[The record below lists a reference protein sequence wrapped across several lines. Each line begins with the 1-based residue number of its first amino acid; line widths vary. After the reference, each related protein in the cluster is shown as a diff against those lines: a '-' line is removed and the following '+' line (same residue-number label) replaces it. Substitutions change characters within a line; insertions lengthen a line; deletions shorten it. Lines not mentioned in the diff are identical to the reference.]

1 MNNYLI
7 KSNAISLIDK
17 KIDELIKE
25 KGFDSS
31 SVTTYDLEEDS
42 ITSLIEDADTISFL
56 TPNKVIIGKNLS
68 NNNLDEK
75 NLKILSKYLDNPNS
89 DVLLILVTTNIDEI
103 DFENI
108 SAVPAVKT
116 KPDDVT
122 TNIDEI
128 KKIVKETIN
137 KLSLVN
143 MSTDTKEIVKD
154 ILKGYDVEYRVIN
167 LLEEYYSEDLE
178 RLISETKKLSLAFI
192 NTKKITYKDA
202 LELLVKPLNKQDS
215 LAFDLVR
222 EIALKDKKKAVNIYN
237 ELLSYNIESYALFGL
252 LESQYRLLYQVKVL
266 NKRNISYND
275 MASILEVHPFRVKK
289 TLELVRY
296 YTLKEIRKLLKNLS
310 DIDFKIKRGVYEN
323 NIIIDLLIL
332 NIK

>member
-1 MNNYLI
+1 MNSYLI

-25 KGFDSS
+25 LGFNDASI
-31 SVTTYDLEEDS
+31 TTYDLEEDS

-56 TPNKVIIGKNLS
+56 TPSKVIIGKNLS
-68 NNNLDEK
+68 NNNLDDK
-75 NLKILSKYLDNPNS
+75 NIKTLSKYLDNPNS
-89 DVLLILVTTNIDEI
+89 DVLLIFVTTNIDTRKK
-103 DFENI
+103 
-108 SAVPAVKT
+108 S
-116 KPDDVT
+116 
-122 TNIDEI
+122 I
-128 KKIVKETIN
+128 KEVIN

-143 MSTDTKEIVKD
+143 ISTDTKSIVKD

-167 LLEEYYSEDLE
+167 LLDEYYKDDLE
-178 RLISETKKLSLAFI
+178 RLISETKKLALAFI
-192 NTKKITYKDA
+192 NTKKITYKEAID
-202 LELLVKPLNKQDS
+202 LLVKPLNKQDT

-222 EIALKDKKKAVNIYN
+222 EIALKDKKKALNIYN

-296 YTLKEIRKLLKNLS
+296 YTLKEVRKLLKNLS
-310 DIDFKIKRGVYEN
+310 DIDYKIKSGIYEN

>member
-1 MNNYLI
+1 MNSYLI

-25 KGFDSS
+25 LGFNDASI
-31 SVTTYDLEEDS
+31 TTYDLEEDS

-56 TPNKVIIGKNLS
+56 TPSKVIIGKNLS
-68 NNNLDEK
+68 NNNLDDK
-75 NLKILSKYLDNPNS
+75 NIKTLSKYLDNPNS
-89 DVLLILVTTNIDEI
+89 DVLLIFVTTNIDTRKK
-103 DFENI
+103 
-108 SAVPAVKT
+108 S
-116 KPDDVT
+116 
-122 TNIDEI
+122 I
-128 KKIVKETIN
+128 KEVIN

-143 MSTDTKEIVKD
+143 ISTDTKSIVKD

-167 LLEEYYSEDLE
+167 LLDEYYKDDLE
-178 RLISETKKLSLAFI
+178 RLISETKKLALAFI
-192 NTKKITYKDA
+192 NTKKITYKEA
-202 LELLVKPLNKQDS
+202 LDLLVKPLNKQDT

-222 EIALKDKKKAVNIYN
+222 EIALKDKKKALNIYN

-310 DIDFKIKRGVYEN
+310 NIDYKIKSGIYEN

>member
-17 KIDELIKE
+17 KIEELIKE

-75 NLKILSKYLDNPNS
+75 NLKTLSKYLDNPNS
-89 DVLLILVTTNIDEI
+89 DVLLILVTTNID
-103 DFENI
+103 
-108 SAVPAVKT
+108 AR
-116 KPDDVT
+116 
-122 TNIDEI
+122 
-128 KKIVKETIN
+128 KKIVKEVIN

-143 MSTDTKEIVKD
+143 ISTDTKEIVKD

-178 RLISETKKLSLAFI
+178 RLISETKKLALAFI
-192 NTKKITYKDA
+192 NNKKITYKDA

-310 DIDFKIKRGVYEN
+310 DIDFKIKSGVYEN
-323 NIIIDLLIL
+323 NIVIDLLIL

>member
-75 NLKILSKYLDNPNS
+75 NLKTLSKYLDNPNS
-89 DVLLILVTTNIDEI
+89 DVLLILVTTNID
-103 DFENI
+103 
-108 SAVPAVKT
+108 AR
-116 KPDDVT
+116 
-122 TNIDEI
+122 
-128 KKIVKETIN
+128 KKIVKEVIN

-143 MSTDTKEIVKD
+143 ISTDTKEIVKD

-178 RLISETKKLSLAFI
+178 RLISETKKLALAFI

-310 DIDFKIKRGVYEN
+310 DIDFKIKSGVYEN

>member
-89 DVLLILVTTNIDEI
+89 DVLLILVTTNID
-103 DFENI
+103 
-108 SAVPAVKT
+108 AR
-116 KPDDVT
+116 
-122 TNIDEI
+122 
-128 KKIVKETIN
+128 KKIVKEVIN

-143 MSTDTKEIVKD
+143 ISTDTKEIVKD

-178 RLISETKKLSLAFI
+178 RLISETKKLALAFI
-192 NTKKITYKDA
+192 NNKKITYKDA

-266 NKRNISYND
+266 NKKNISYND

-310 DIDFKIKRGVYEN
+310 DIDFKIKSGVYEN

>member
-89 DVLLILVTTNIDEI
+89 DVLLILVTTNID
-103 DFENI
+103 
-108 SAVPAVKT
+108 ARKKT
-116 KPDDVT
+116 
-122 TNIDEI
+122 
-128 KKIVKETIN
+128 VKEVIN

-143 MSTDTKEIVKD
+143 ISTDTKTLVKD

-178 RLISETKKLSLAFI
+178 RLISETKKLALAFI

-202 LELLVKPLNKQDS
+202 LELLVKPLNKQDT

-310 DIDFKIKRGVYEN
+310 DIDFKIKSGVYEN

>member
-1 MNNYLI
+1 MNNFLI
-7 KSNAISLIDK
+7 KSNSISLIDK
-17 KIDELIKE
+17 KIEELIKE
-25 KGFDSS
+25 KGFDDTSKA

-56 TPNKVIIGKNLS
+56 TPSKVIIGKGLS
-68 NNNLDEK
+68 NNNLDDK
-75 NLKILSKYLDNPNS
+75 NIKILSKYLDNPNN
-89 DVLLILVTTNIDEI
+89 DVLLIFVTTNIDTRKK
-103 DFENI
+103 
-108 SAVPAVKT
+108 S
-116 KPDDVT
+116 
-122 TNIDEI
+122 I
-128 KKIVKETIN
+128 KEVIN

-143 MSTDTKEIVKD
+143 ISTDTKTLVKD

-178 RLISETKKLSLAFI
+178 RLISETKKLALAFI

-222 EIALKDKKKAVNIYN
+222 EIALKDKKKALNIYN

-310 DIDFKIKRGVYEN
+310 DIDFKIKSGVYEN

>member
-1 MNNYLI
+1 MNSYLI
-7 KSNAISLIDK
+7 KSNATSLIDK
-17 KIDELIKE
+17 KIEELIKE
-25 KGFDSS
+25 LGFNDASI
-31 SVTTYDLEEDS
+31 TTYDLEEDS

-56 TPNKVIIGKNLS
+56 TPSKVIIGKNLS
-68 NNNLDEK
+68 NNNLDDK
-75 NLKILSKYLDNPNS
+75 NIKTLSKYLDNPNS
-89 DVLLILVTTNIDEI
+89 DVLLIFVTTNID
-103 DFENI
+103 
-108 SAVPAVKT
+108 T
-116 KPDDVT
+116 R
-122 TNIDEI
+122 
-128 KKIVKETIN
+128 KKIVKEVIN

-143 MSTDTKEIVKD
+143 ISTDTKSIVKD

-167 LLEEYYSEDLE
+167 LLDEYYKDDLE
-178 RLISETKKLSLAFI
+178 RLISETKKLALAFI
-192 NTKKITYKDA
+192 NTKKITYKEA
-202 LELLVKPLNKQDS
+202 LDLLVKPLNKQDT

-222 EIALKDKKKAVNIYN
+222 EIALKDKKKALNIYN

-296 YTLKEIRKLLKNLS
+296 YTLKEIRKLLKNLA
-310 DIDFKIKRGVYEN
+310 DIDYKIKSGIYEN

>member
-17 KIDELIKE
+17 KIEELIKE

-89 DVLLILVTTNIDEI
+89 DVLLILVTTNID
-103 DFENI
+103 
-108 SAVPAVKT
+108 ARKKT
-116 KPDDVT
+116 
-122 TNIDEI
+122 
-128 KKIVKETIN
+128 VKEVIN

-143 MSTDTKEIVKD
+143 ISTDTKTLVKD

-178 RLISETKKLSLAFI
+178 RLISETKKLALAFI

-202 LELLVKPLNKQDS
+202 LDLLVKPLNKQDT

-310 DIDFKIKRGVYEN
+310 DIDFKIKSGVYEN

>member
-75 NLKILSKYLDNPNS
+75 NLKTLSKYLDNPNS
-89 DVLLILVTTNIDEI
+89 DVLLILVTTNID
-103 DFENI
+103 
-108 SAVPAVKT
+108 AR
-116 KPDDVT
+116 
-122 TNIDEI
+122 
-128 KKIVKETIN
+128 KKIVKEVIN

-143 MSTDTKEIVKD
+143 ISTDTKEIVKD

-178 RLISETKKLSLAFI
+178 RLISETKKLALAFI
-192 NTKKITYKDA
+192 NNKKITYKDA

-266 NKRNISYND
+266 NKKNISYND

-310 DIDFKIKRGVYEN
+310 DIDFKIKSGVYEN

>member
-75 NLKILSKYLDNPNS
+75 NLKTLSKYLDNPNS
-89 DVLLILVTTNIDEI
+89 DVLLILVTTNID
-103 DFENI
+103 
-108 SAVPAVKT
+108 AR
-116 KPDDVT
+116 
-122 TNIDEI
+122 
-128 KKIVKETIN
+128 KKIVKEVIN

-143 MSTDTKEIVKD
+143 ISTDTKGIIKD

-178 RLISETKKLSLAFI
+178 RLISETKKLALAFI

-202 LELLVKPLNKQDS
+202 LELFVKPLNKQDS

-310 DIDFKIKRGVYEN
+310 DIDFKIKSGVYEN

>member
-75 NLKILSKYLDNPNS
+75 NLKTLSKYLDNPNS
-89 DVLLILVTTNIDEI
+89 DVLLILVTTNID
-103 DFENI
+103 
-108 SAVPAVKT
+108 AR
-116 KPDDVT
+116 
-122 TNIDEI
+122 
-128 KKIVKETIN
+128 KKIVKEVIN

-143 MSTDTKEIVKD
+143 ISTDTKEIVKD

-178 RLISETKKLSLAFI
+178 RLISETKKLALAFI

-296 YTLKEIRKLLKNLS
+296 YTSKEIRKLLKNLA
-310 DIDFKIKRGVYEN
+310 DIDFKIKSGVYEN
-323 NIIIDLLIL
+323 NIVIDLLIL

>member
-1 MNNYLI
+1 MNSYLI

-25 KGFDSS
+25 LGFNDASI
-31 SVTTYDLEEDS
+31 TTYDLEEDS

-56 TPNKVIIGKNLS
+56 TPSKVIIGKNLS
-68 NNNLDEK
+68 NNNLDDK
-75 NLKILSKYLDNPNS
+75 NIKTLSKYLDNPNS
-89 DVLLILVTTNIDEI
+89 DVLLIFVTTNIDTRKK
-103 DFENI
+103 
-108 SAVPAVKT
+108 S
-116 KPDDVT
+116 
-122 TNIDEI
+122 I
-128 KKIVKETIN
+128 KEVIN

-143 MSTDTKEIVKD
+143 ISTDTKSIVKD

-167 LLEEYYSEDLE
+167 LLDEYYKDDLE
-178 RLISETKKLSLAFI
+178 RLISETKKLALAFI
-192 NTKKITYKDA
+192 NTKKITYKEAFD
-202 LELLVKPLNKQDS
+202 LLVKPLNKQDT

-222 EIALKDKKKAVNIYN
+222 EIALKDKKKALNIYN

-275 MASILEVHPFRVKK
+275 IASILEVHPFRVKK

-296 YTLKEIRKLLKNLS
+296 YTLKEIRKLLKNLA
-310 DIDFKIKRGVYEN
+310 DIDYKIKSGIYEN

>member
-7 KSNAISLIDK
+7 KSNAISLINK

-75 NLKILSKYLDNPNS
+75 NLKTLSKYLDNPNS
-89 DVLLILVTTNIDEI
+89 DVLLILVTTNID
-103 DFENI
+103 
-108 SAVPAVKT
+108 AR
-116 KPDDVT
+116 
-122 TNIDEI
+122 
-128 KKIVKETIN
+128 KKIVKEVIN

-143 MSTDTKEIVKD
+143 ISTDTKEIVKD

-178 RLISETKKLSLAFI
+178 RLISETKKLALAFI
-192 NTKKITYKDA
+192 NNKKITYKDA

-266 NKRNISYND
+266 NKKNISYND

-310 DIDFKIKRGVYEN
+310 DIDFKIKSGVYEN

>member
-17 KIDELIKE
+17 KIEELIKE

-89 DVLLILVTTNIDEI
+89 DVLLILVTTNID
-103 DFENI
+103 
-108 SAVPAVKT
+108 ARKKT
-116 KPDDVT
+116 
-122 TNIDEI
+122 
-128 KKIVKETIN
+128 VKEVIN

-143 MSTDTKEIVKD
+143 ISTDTKTLVKD

-178 RLISETKKLSLAFI
+178 RLISETKKLALAFI

-252 LESQYRLLYQVKVL
+252 LESQYRILYQVKVL

-310 DIDFKIKRGVYEN
+310 DIDFKIKSGVYEN

>member
-1 MNNYLI
+1 MNSYLI
-7 KSNAISLIDK
+7 KSNATSLIDK
-17 KIDELIKE
+17 KIEELIKE
-25 KGFDSS
+25 LGFNDASI
-31 SVTTYDLEEDS
+31 TTYDLEEDS

-56 TPNKVIIGKNLS
+56 TPSKVIIGKNLS
-68 NNNLDEK
+68 NNNLDDK
-75 NLKILSKYLDNPNS
+75 NIKTLSKYLDNPNS
-89 DVLLILVTTNIDEI
+89 DVLLIFVTTNID
-103 DFENI
+103 
-108 SAVPAVKT
+108 T
-116 KPDDVT
+116 R
-122 TNIDEI
+122 
-128 KKIVKETIN
+128 KKIVKEVIN

-143 MSTDTKEIVKD
+143 ISTDTKSIVKD

-167 LLEEYYSEDLE
+167 LLDEYYKDDLE
-178 RLISETKKLSLAFI
+178 RLISETKKLALAFI
-192 NTKKITYKDA
+192 NTKKITYKEA
-202 LELLVKPLNKQDS
+202 LDLLVKPLNKQDT

-222 EIALKDKKKAVNIYN
+222 EIALKDKKKALNIYN

-310 DIDFKIKRGVYEN
+310 NIDYKIKSGIYEN

>member
-25 KGFDSS
+25 EGFDSS

-89 DVLLILVTTNIDEI
+89 DVLLILVTTNID
-103 DFENI
+103 
-108 SAVPAVKT
+108 ARKKT
-116 KPDDVT
+116 
-122 TNIDEI
+122 
-128 KKIVKETIN
+128 VKEVIN

-143 MSTDTKEIVKD
+143 ISTDTKTLVKD

-178 RLISETKKLSLAFI
+178 RLISETKKLALAFI

-202 LELLVKPLNKQDS
+202 LELLVKPLNKQDT

-310 DIDFKIKRGVYEN
+310 DIDFKIKSGVYEN

>member
-1 MNNYLI
+1 MNSYLI
-7 KSNAISLIDK
+7 KSNATSLIDK

-25 KGFDSS
+25 LGFNDAII
-31 SVTTYDLEEDS
+31 TTYDLEEDS

-56 TPNKVIIGKNLS
+56 TPSKVIIGKNLS
-68 NNNLDEK
+68 NNNLDDK
-75 NLKILSKYLDNPNS
+75 NIKTLSKYLDNPNS
-89 DVLLILVTTNIDEI
+89 DVLLIFVTTNIDTRKK
-103 DFENI
+103 
-108 SAVPAVKT
+108 S
-116 KPDDVT
+116 
-122 TNIDEI
+122 I
-128 KKIVKETIN
+128 KEVIN

-143 MSTDTKEIVKD
+143 ISTDTKSIVKD

-167 LLEEYYSEDLE
+167 LLDEYYKDDLE
-178 RLISETKKLSLAFI
+178 RLISETKKLALAFI
-192 NTKKITYKDA
+192 NTKKITYKEA
-202 LELLVKPLNKQDS
+202 LDLLVKPLNKQDT

-222 EIALKDKKKAVNIYN
+222 EITLKDKKKALNIYN

-296 YTLKEIRKLLKNLS
+296 YTLKEIRKLLKNLA
-310 DIDFKIKRGVYEN
+310 DIDYKIKSGIYEN

>member
-1 MNNYLI
+1 MNSYLI

-25 KGFDSS
+25 LGFNDASI
-31 SVTTYDLEEDS
+31 TTYDLEEDS

-56 TPNKVIIGKNLS
+56 TPSKVIIGKNLS
-68 NNNLDEK
+68 NNNLDDK
-75 NLKILSKYLDNPNS
+75 NIKTLSKYLDNPNS
-89 DVLLILVTTNIDEI
+89 DVLLIFVTTNID
-103 DFENI
+103 
-108 SAVPAVKT
+108 T
-116 KPDDVT
+116 R
-122 TNIDEI
+122 
-128 KKIVKETIN
+128 KKIVKEVIN

-143 MSTDTKEIVKD
+143 ISTDTKSIVKD

-167 LLEEYYSEDLE
+167 LLDEYYKDDLE
-178 RLISETKKLSLAFI
+178 RLISETKKLALAFI
-192 NTKKITYKDA
+192 NTKKITYKEA
-202 LELLVKPLNKQDS
+202 LDLLVKPLNKQDT

-222 EIALKDKKKAVNIYN
+222 EIALKDKKKALNIYN

-296 YTLKEIRKLLKNLS
+296 YTLKEIRKLLKNLA
-310 DIDFKIKRGVYEN
+310 DIDYKIKSGSYEN

>member
-1 MNNYLI
+1 MNSYLI

-25 KGFDSS
+25 LGFNDASI
-31 SVTTYDLEEDS
+31 TTYDLEEDS

-56 TPNKVIIGKNLS
+56 TPSKVIIGKNLS
-68 NNNLDEK
+68 NNNIDDK
-75 NLKILSKYLDNPNS
+75 NIKTLSKYLDNPNS
-89 DVLLILVTTNIDEI
+89 DVLLIFVTTNIDTRKK
-103 DFENI
+103 
-108 SAVPAVKT
+108 S
-116 KPDDVT
+116 
-122 TNIDEI
+122 I
-128 KKIVKETIN
+128 KEVIN

-143 MSTDTKEIVKD
+143 ISTDTKTLVKD

-167 LLEEYYSEDLE
+167 LLDEYYKDDLE
-178 RLISETKKLSLAFI
+178 RLISETKKLALAFI
-192 NTKKITYKDA
+192 NTKKITYKEA
-202 LELLVKPLNKQDS
+202 LDLLVKPLNKQDT

-222 EIALKDKKKAVNIYN
+222 EIALKDKKKALNIYN

-296 YTLKEIRKLLKNLS
+296 YTLKEIRKLLKNLA
-310 DIDFKIKRGVYEN
+310 DIDYKIKSGIYEN

>member
-1 MNNYLI
+1 MNSYLI

-25 KGFDSS
+25 LGFNDASI
-31 SVTTYDLEEDS
+31 TTYDLEEDS

-56 TPNKVIIGKNLS
+56 TPSKVIIGKNLS
-68 NNNLDEK
+68 NNNLDDK
-75 NLKILSKYLDNPNS
+75 NIKTLSKYLDNPNS
-89 DVLLILVTTNIDEI
+89 DVLLIFVTTNID
-103 DFENI
+103 
-108 SAVPAVKT
+108 T
-116 KPDDVT
+116 R
-122 TNIDEI
+122 
-128 KKIVKETIN
+128 KKIVKEVIN

-143 MSTDTKEIVKD
+143 ISTDTKSIVKD

-167 LLEEYYSEDLE
+167 LLDEYYKDDLE
-178 RLISETKKLSLAFI
+178 RLISETKKLALAFI
-192 NTKKITYKDA
+192 NTKKITYKEAID
-202 LELLVKPLNKQDS
+202 LLVKPLNKQDT

-222 EIALKDKKKAVNIYN
+222 EIALKDKKKALNIYN

-296 YTLKEIRKLLKNLS
+296 YTLKEVRKLLKNLS
-310 DIDFKIKRGVYEN
+310 DIDYKIKSGIYEN